1 LALDGH
7 TQTPSLAVLLR
18 VTEKY
23 SESAETPVMT
33 SPMSPMMEEW
43 MPYSIVEGQLVLA
56 VE

>member
-23 SESAETPVMT
+23 SESADARED
-33 SPMSPMMEEW
+33 
-43 MPYSIVEGQLVLA
+43 LA
-56 VE
+56 DVADDGGVDAILNR